1 MVRYFR
7 HARWR
12 DRASFS
18 FVLVER
24 LAIGVPLSAIYE
36 PIGRPLAGLEWKFE
50 FFQLLSS
57 KKFFVRL
64 LGKIRI
70 LKFSLKNFVK
80 KKYKM
85 KIIFQFISQNWY
97 FFLNKL
103 YNNPIILLI
112 HPIIQFFFQFPNLER
127 EMPLQQIVPSSK
139 EKFCESCVGN
149 TFHKNK
155 RRKACLTWPK
165 KKRIAF
171 LGQPACVM

>member
-70 LKFSLKNFVK
+70 LNFSLKNFVK

-112 HPIIQFFFQFPNLER
+112 YPIIQFFFQFPNLER
-127 EMPLQQIVPSSK
+127 EMPLHKSSLR
-139 EKFCESCVGN
+139 
-149 TFHKNK
+149 
-155 RRKACLTWPK
+155 RRKNSVNRVLETRFTK
-165 KKRIAF
+165 ISEEKRVWRGRRKRGSRF
-171 LGQPACVM
+171 